1 MNDPTYEEPDPEQQ
15 YIEEQ
20 MKRDI
25 AEHYYRKYP
34 HLRQPRIDPIW
45 DLSKGDA

>member
-1 MNDPTYEEPDPEQQ
+1 MDDPTWEEPDPEQQ

-25 AEHYYRKYP
+25 ADYYRRKHPSLRKRP
-34 HLRQPRIDPIW
+34 HIDPFW
-45 DLSKGDA
+45 DLGDQ